1 MPTTLKRALCIVGAT
16 IAIGAF
22 NIREAHADATD
33 LSIGQW
39 QELGAFFTGD
49 VFNAIGIEKVESNG
63 KTFIVAGASCTT
75 PGPEYREDICMVAYD
90 ADTFELAD
98 FGDPEWYKTAQIT
111 SQIFGWQRQWRLT
124 PQTDL
129 S

>member
-1 MPTTLKRALCIVGAT
+1 M
-16 IAIGAF
+16 
-22 NIREAHADATD
+22 
-33 LSIGQW
+33 
-39 QELGAFFTGD
+39 GAFFTGD

-98 FGDPEWYKTAQIT
+98 FGD
-111 SQIFGWQRQWRLT
+111 SGVV
-124 PQTDL
+124 
-129 S
+129 